1 MAERIA
7 AFDWSTTPLGPI
19 VQWPQSLR
27 TVVNILLTSRYA
39 MWMAWGSDLT
49 MLYNDAYTPTLGFKH
64 PQALG
69 TPASNVWAEIWSDI
83 GPRIDS
89 VLTTGKAT
97 YDEGLL
103 LLLMRSGFPEE
114 TYHTFSYSPLADDHG
129 RINGMLC
136 VVTEETDRLIG
147 ERRVE
152 TLRDVAA
159 ALASTKTEEEVFRAL
174 RRQLSLNQ
182 KDLPFTLTYLFD
194 ENGNARLASWSG
206 IAPDSPLAPEIIDGR
221 ADSPWPA
228 RQMLQQPVSRVIESS
243 SQSAGAPWP
252 AGIWNKPAEC
262 AVAVPIR
269 QQGQEQPAGFLIIG
283 TNPYQRY
290 DSAYSGFVDLLSG
303 QVAAALGNARA
314 YEAERRRAE
323 ALAEI
328 DRAKTTFFSNVSH
341 ELRTPL
347 TLMLSPVEELLAAGR
362 VYTPQ
367 ERELLDL
374 VHRNGLRLQK
384 LVNTLLDFSRIEAG
398 RMQAVYEPTELGR
411 FTAELAS
418 NFRSAMERAGLNF
431 KIECATF
438 DEPVYVDR
446 EMWEK
451 IVLNLI
457 SNALKFTLH
466 GTVTVSLK
474 PSGGH
479 AVLTVEDTGTGIPP
493 EELPHIF
500 ERFHRVE
507 GSKGRTIEGTGIGLA
522 LVEELVKL
530 HGGAIHASSKLNS
543 GSTFTVSL
551 PLGAAHLSKDRI
563 RPGTDRVSTALQA
576 EIFVEEALR
585 SLAESKLNAA
595 AAPAETTGKPKI
607 LLADDNADMRQYVA
621 RLLQDQY
628 SVIAV
633 SDGAQALQAVLKDP
647 PDLILSD
654 VMMPEMNGFDLVKA
668 LRENPRTATIPV
680 ILLSARAG
688 EESKVEGLS
697 GGADD
702 YLIKPFTARELLA
715 RIGAHLSMRNRR
727 ETAEAALK
735 ESQATLQSFYDSSP
749 LLMGVAEIA
758 GTQIAQLYRNTAAA
772 KFFDT
777 AAAPANHQPW
787 LKYYQQSQ
795 SEARPITFE
804 YQHSKPSGS
813 HWLRATV
820 NYLGAGP
827 SGQPRFSFVAE
838 DISEDKIAEERMRRS
853 NDELR
858 RANAE
863 LEQFA
868 YSASHDLQEPLR
880 QVAVYSQML
889 AAKFSDKLDGKAL
902 DYLNYCVEGAHRMEL
917 LISDLLAYSQ
927 ATKGAEA
934 PAQPVDTKEVLAE
947 VGKNLA
953 TTIEETHATIAV
965 GDLPIVMGDIV
976 PLRHLFQN
984 LISNALKYRSDRLPR
999 IEVSAKDQGD
1009 SWLFSVRD
1017 NGIGIPKEFQVQ
1029 IFGLFKRLHAKKHYP
1044 GTGIGLAICQ
1054 KVVESYDGRIWVES
1068 EVGQGSTFYFTLPRR
1083 SK

>member
-19 VQWPQSLR
+19 DQWPQSLR

-39 MWMAWGSDLT
+39 MWMAWGDDLT
-49 MLYNDAYTPTLGFKH
+49 MLYNDAYSPTLGIKH
-64 PQALG
+64 PKALG
-69 TPASNVWAEIWSDI
+69 TPAGSVWAEIWSDI
-83 GPRIDS
+83 GPRIQT

-103 LLLMRSGFPEE
+103 LFLERSGFPEE

-159 ALASTKTEEEVFRAL
+159 ALASTKTEDEVFRAL

-194 ENGNARLASWSG
+194 ESGSARLASWSG
-206 IAPDSPLAPEIIDGR
+206 ISPESPLAPEFIDGR

-228 RQMLQQPVSRVIESS
+228 RQMWQQPASRVIESS
-243 SQSAGAPWP
+243 GATPWP
-252 AGIWNKPAEC
+252 TGSWNKPAER

-269 QQGQEQPAGFLIIG
+269 QQGQEQPAGFIIIG

-290 DSAYSGFVDLLSG
+290 DSAYSGFVDLLAG
-303 QVAAALGNARA
+303 QLAAALGNARA

-362 VYTPQ
+362 EYTSQ

-398 RMQAVYEPTELGR
+398 RMQAVYEPTELGH
-411 FTAELAS
+411 FTQDLAS

-431 KIECATF
+431 KIECAAL

-457 SNALKFTLH
+457 SNALKFTLN
-466 GTVTVSLK
+466 GSVIVSLK

-493 EELPHIF
+493 AELPHIF

-530 HGGAIHASSKLNS
+530 HGGTIHAASKLNV

-595 AAPAETTGKPKI
+595 TVSEETTGKPKI
-607 LLADDNADMRQYVA
+607 LLADDNADMRQYVT
-621 RLLQDQY
+621 RLLSDQY
-628 SVIAV
+628 AVIAV
-633 SDGAQALQAVLKDP
+633 SDGEQALQSVLNNP

-654 VMMPEMNGFDLVKA
+654 VMMPRMNGFDLVKA

-688 EESKVEGLS
+688 EESKAEGFA

-702 YLIKPFTARELLA
+702 YLIKPFTSRELLA
-715 RIGAHLSMRNRR
+715 RIGAHLSMRTRR
-727 ETAEAALK
+727 EAAEAALK
-735 ESQATLQSFYDSSP
+735 ESQATLQSFYDSST

-758 GTQIAQLYRNTAAA
+758 GAQIAPLYRNAAAA
-772 KFFDT
+772 KFFD
-777 AAAPANHQPW
+777 AVADSANNQPW
-787 LKYYQQSQ
+787 LKNYQRSQ
-795 SEARPITFE
+795 VETRPITFE

-813 HWLRATV
+813 YWLRATV
-820 NYLGAGP
+820 NHLGAGP
-827 SGQPRFSFVAE
+827 GGLPRFSFVAE
-838 DISEDKIAEERMRRS
+838 DISEDKIAEERLRRS

-880 QVAVYSQML
+880 QVAVYSQLL
-889 AAKFSDKLDGKAL
+889 AARFTDKLDGKGL
-902 DYLNYCVEGAHRMEL
+902 EYLNYCVEGAHRMEL

-965 GDLPIVMGDIV
+965 ADLPVVMGDIV